1 MIRGQGKGQET
12 RKIPQEA
19 RAQEARGQERRLGDR
34 RLADRTG
41 GWGTG

>member
-1 MIRGQGKGQET
+1 MIRGQEKGQET